1 MKKSLIL
8 YLLLLV
14 CLFSCGNKKSN
25 QEKNDFILGAI
36 TFNSESQNILDI
48 DLFESVDGKANLI
61 NPIPNKKQ
69 NAFNVANI
77 WEDLKDNELYRKQ
90 IEEYVVN
97 NCSTEIEKKEDGK
110 SYYFYSRFTY
120 SPSFISSHNSQFK
133 ELVLSN
139 PLRYYSSE
147 FIDDIKKL
155 ENGAINKDDVIDKY
169 GLYYISSYS
178 LYQNMDRKITITDI
192 NNRNNKDEIEL
203 IYNYYTSSRKS
214 MSLENYTKV
223 MTLINEYDIDI
234 NLSSAKGTYSFYEY
248 LDNIY
253 IGNNILGELVRKARN
268 TSPLFLPLEYQKAAN
283 ILGIEAC

>member
-48 DLFESVDGKANLI
+48 DLFESVDGRANLI
-61 NPIPNKKQ
+61 DPIPNKKQ

-120 SPSFISSHNSQFK
+120 SPSFISSHNSEFK

-203 IYNYYTSSRKS
+203 IYNYYTNSRKS
-214 MSLENYTKV
+214 MSLENYTKI

-234 NLSSAKGTYSFYEY
+234 NLSSAKGTYSFY
-248 LDNIY
+248 
-253 IGNNILGELVRKARN
+253 
-268 TSPLFLPLEYQKAAN
+268 
-283 ILGIEAC
+283 